1 MTEEQDIQKVRG
13 GILVGI
19 YTGGNILDFVTTD
32 RLLRSCL
39 RALQEQTPGT
49 CWKKLGNFGRYPVTL
64 VIPAS
69 APPSLFV
76 DGPVVAR
83 PRNLSA
89 AVTLDKARLVS
100 ILSEALRV
108 ANPQG
113 GGTGRQPLRSQRK
126 RRSVAA
132 ASRRSP

>member
-1 MTEEQDIQKVRG
+1 MIKDHQIEKVRG

-19 YTGGNILDFVTTD
+19 YTGGNILDFITTE

-39 RALQEQTPGT
+39 KALEEQTAGMR
-49 CWKKLGNFGRYPVTL
+49 WKKLGSFGKYPVTL

-69 APPSLFV
+69 EPISLFV
-76 DGPVVAR
+76 DGPVVAK

-89 AVTLDKARLVS
+89 AVTLDKKRLVS

-108 ANPQG
+108 THP
-113 GGTGRQPLRSQRK
+113 
-126 RRSVAA
+126 
-132 ASRRSP
+132 